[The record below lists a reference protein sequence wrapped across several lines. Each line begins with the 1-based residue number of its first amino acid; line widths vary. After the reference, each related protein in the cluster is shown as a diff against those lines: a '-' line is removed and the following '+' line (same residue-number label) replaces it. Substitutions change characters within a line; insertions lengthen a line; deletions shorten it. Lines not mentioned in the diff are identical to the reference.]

1 MHAFAQHVP
10 EFLRLYGNIF
20 SQQGLEKL
28 NDLTTK
34 HYQRA
39 TNQVYE
45 ALKQVLEKRN
55 RIELLEDGGYQ
66 RTKRVQTCSI
76 VNSLATT
83 SVCAP
88 PDPL

>member
-1 MHAFAQHVP
+1 MHVFAHVP
-10 EFLRLYGNIF
+10 EFLRLYGNIVIF
-20 SQQGLEKL
+20 SQQGRENL

-45 ALKQVLEKRN
+45 TLRQVLEKLN

-66 RTKRVQTCSI
+66 RTKRV
-76 VNSLATT
+76 
-83 SVCAP
+83 
-88 PDPL
+88 